1 MAVQRGQIGHEESD
15 WPQLKGWSCSDILP
29 SSTYLSVSVY
39 VHVGEGAC
47 LEVKDNLGKAVYLLR
62 DRPFLDPEST
72 NSARLADWQTL
83 GMFLSPPPQSCDY
96 KHMPPYL
103 QLYHES

>member
-1 MAVQRGQIGHEESD
+1 MKETMAVQRGQIAHEESD

-47 LEVKDNLGKAVYLLR
+47 LEVKDKLRRLSTSLEIGLSLTQRSPIQLDWLTGK
-62 DRPFLDPEST
+62 P
-72 NSARLADWQTL
+72 
-83 GMFLSPPPQSCDY
+83 
-96 KHMPPYL
+96 
-103 QLYHES
+103 